1 MALRGIPRL
10 ASLPTAIGNWAEQLD
25 KAAPG
30 VLPWLQDFFASVFR
44 EFKDLRSRV
53 GALESASVATTNT
66 TTYTSTGAFT
76 HTWSANAVGAWV
88 TVVAGGGG
96 GEHAGDPAD
105 REHAHLRAAVEVAH
119 AVVQHGA
126 GPQEGGVDP
135 GQLLAGPL
143 EIPRPVAAR

>member
-10 ASLPTAIGNWAEQLD
+10 ASLPTTIGNWAEQLD

-53 GALESASVATTNT
+53 GALESVSVATTNT

-76 HTWSANAVGAWV
+76 HTWSANAVGAYV
-88 TVVAGGGG
+88 RIQAAGGSGG
-96 GEHAGDPAD
+96 A
-105 REHAHLRAAVEVAH
+105 RAS
-119 AVVQHGA
+119 GA
-126 GPQEGGVDP
+126 TG
-135 GQLLAGPL
+135 
-143 EIPRPVAAR
+143 